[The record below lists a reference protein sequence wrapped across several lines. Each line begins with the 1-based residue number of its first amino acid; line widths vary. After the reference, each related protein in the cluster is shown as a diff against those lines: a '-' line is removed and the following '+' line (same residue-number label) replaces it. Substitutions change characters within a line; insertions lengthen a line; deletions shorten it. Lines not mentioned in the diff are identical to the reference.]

1 MKALPVV
8 QAGFGIVQL
17 AAPGLLPER
26 LLGQRLDQRARQIA
40 RILGARHLAQACL
53 SGPAPTIA
61 VLALGA
67 EVDAAHAAS
76 MIGLAVSGPRWRR
89 AALASAAVAAGF
101 ATAGGLAARRAAGR
115 LPEPANQGGML
126 ELRDRWADRLT
137 RHLGPSMTWPGPGH
151 LENARRNCR

>member
-8 QAGFGIVQL
+8 QAGFGMVQL

-26 LLGQRLDQRARQIA
+26 LLGQRLDQRARLIA
-40 RILGARHLAQACL
+40 RILGTRHLAQACL

-101 ATAGGLAARRAAGR
+101 ATAGGLAARRAAGH
-115 LPEPANQGGML
+115 LPEPASQGGML
-126 ELRDRWADRLT
+126 ELRDRWADALA
-137 RHLGPSMTWPGPGH
+137 RHLVPGATWRGTAP
-151 LENARRNCR
+151 LANARMDCR